1 MNHRQ
6 SCNHVRNSFAMRYEI
21 DGSRFTTLEEFF
33 DEVSRAMIPRH
44 QWGHNLDAFNDVLR
58 GGFGTPPGGFT
69 IVWKNHALSKE
80 RLAWEETVRQL
91 ELRLNACH
99 PQNRDRVSADLQ
111 NARAHLGSTVFQWLI
126 NIIAIHG
133 PGGREAQDGV
143 KLVLD

>member
-1 MNHRQ
+1 
-6 SCNHVRNSFAMRYEI
+6 MRYEI

-44 QWGHNLDAFNDVLR
+44 QWAHNLDAFNDVLR

-111 NARAHLGSTVFQWLI
+111 NAQHT
-126 NIIAIHG
+126 
-133 PGGREAQDGV
+133 
-143 KLVLD
+143 